1 MIWSDSDKCAKCLA
15 TVVQWWASFLSPHL
29 IIGLITENPR
39 YTKRSVVT
47 LSRAALC
54 TMAVQQP
61 ATVPPIHRWSWKRFI
76 SGQKIRLQP
85 TCPAQP
91 TLLPLHCPS
100 TCLIVWSSF
109 LRHIRRSF
117 YELIHLDVRINT
129 SNGQT
134 MGRFAMQISP
144 CTEME
149 ALKKS

>member
-1 MIWSDSDKCAKCLA
+1 MCKVFGDGGAVMSKLLISTSDHRSDHGKPSLHQAHC
-15 TVVQWWASFLSPHL
+15 
-29 IIGLITENPR
+29 R
-39 YTKRSVVT
+39 YTV
-47 LSRAALC
+47 AC
-54 TMAVQQP
+54 CAVQQP

-134 MGRFAMQISP
+134 MGRFAMRISH
-144 CTEME
+144 CTERG
-149 ALKKS
+149 ALQTKL